1 MILDP
6 LSINH
11 KELLYNRLKDVKTMI
26 SEYSFANLFLFRDI
40 HKYEVLI
47 DMEIFI
53 KGLTYDGFSYLMPT
67 KPINQI
73 ELDYL
78 KEISKNFDF
87 IFPVDE
93 RWIEGKDYLKTE
105 YKEGDSDYIYLRE
118 KIKTYSGKAL
128 HSKRNLLNYF
138 LKEYKSRS
146 EPLTKERMTDAR
158 YILEEWQKES
168 VQSKEDTD
176 YYSLLNAFELY
187 DELVICGIIYYV
199 NEEPAGFI
207 IGEERGENMFL
218 LHFAKGLTKYKGIY
232 QYIFHSF
239 AEVLPERYIYLN
251 FEQDL
256 DKENLRL
263 SKQSYHPEFMVKKL
277 RVSFKF

>member
-1 MILDP
+1 MISEP

-11 KELLYNRLKDVKTMI
+11 KELLHKRLKDVETMI
-26 SEYSFANLFLFRDI
+26 SEYSFANLFLFRDV

-47 DMEIFI
+47 DKEIFI

-73 ELDYL
+73 EQSYL
-78 KEISKNFDF
+78 KEISKSFDF

-93 RWIEGKDYLKTE
+93 RWTEGKDYLKIE
-105 YKEGDSDYIYLRE
+105 YKDGDSDYIYLKE
-118 KIKTYSGKAL
+118 KIKTYAGKAL
-128 HSKRNLLNYF
+128 HSKRNLLNFF
-138 LKEYKSRS
+138 LKEYKSHP
-146 EPLTKERMTDAR
+146 EPLTKQNMADAR

-168 VQSKEDTD
+168 GQAKEDTD
-176 YYSLLNAFELY
+176 YYSLLNAFDLYEELI
-187 DELVICGIIYYV
+187 ICGIIYYV
-199 NEEPAGFI
+199 NNEPVGFV

-239 AEVLPERYIYLN
+239 AEVLPEKYTFLN

-277 RVSFKF
+277 RVSFLF